1 MNNFFQELR
10 RRNVVR
16 VVGAYLVVGWLLV
29 QIATTLEESM
39 QLPAWFDGIVVGLL
53 IVGLPISI
61 IVSWVFDLTA
71 DGIVRTDAASSETQH
86 QSWRKLDFV
95 IIAGVLIVGLVFAW
109 QVFQP
114 AEILIDEQASV
125 ATTAEVSA
133 ATIAVLPFAD
143 LSPDGDQEYF
153 SDGISEEILNL
164 LAGVD
169 ELDVT
174 SRTSAFQFKG
184 RDLGI
189 PEIAANLNVRHVV
202 EGSVRKAGDTL
213 RITAQLIDAA
223 DDKHL
228 WSDTFDRPLTAENV
242 FAIQDEI
249 SKAIVAALAEKLGFD
264 ASDEI
269 AVRVGTNNLSAYEM
283 FLHARSLY
291 QSRTELDV
299 ADELLAA
306 AIEQDPEFAAA
317 WEMRAALTFLKANY
331 NFSDTPRNEQ
341 VRLTNEFADR
351 ALELEP
357 RSPIAIAA
365 KVQVVVQSLPEQN
378 SALDFAKLLNDLS
391 DAIEINPRDDSALNW
406 RGLLRLSLGDIE
418 GALSDFATCIGYSPL
433 SAPCAENFVVV
444 LAGEGRDIEAFAH
457 FTRMLETGM
466 VKAREADLSLLAR
479 MGEKTAFMVLSNDSQ
494 VLYGWNE
501 HEKLYNALRSTEND
515 HSQLVHS
522 LTTFS
527 ATNPDASSYTVP
539 IVLAYIDSSSVL
551 LDSFIIWNKAH
562 RRMRQTDQFRDFI
575 RRTGILKY
583 WQQQGF
589 PPQCRPLGSND
600 FDCD

>member
-406 RGLLRLSLGDIE
+406 RGLS
-418 GALSDFATCIGYSPL
+418 L

>member
-242 FAIQDEI
+242 
-249 SKAIVAALAEKLGFD
+249 
-264 ASDEI
+264 
-269 AVRVGTNNLSAYEM
+269 
-283 FLHARSLY
+283 
-291 QSRTELDV
+291 
-299 ADELLAA
+299 
-306 AIEQDPEFAAA
+306 
-317 WEMRAALTFLKANY
+317 
-331 NFSDTPRNEQ
+331 
-341 VRLTNEFADR
+341 
-351 ALELEP
+351 
-357 RSPIAIAA
+357 
-365 KVQVVVQSLPEQN
+365 
-378 SALDFAKLLNDLS
+378 
-391 DAIEINPRDDSALNW
+391 
-406 RGLLRLSLGDIE
+406 
-418 GALSDFATCIGYSPL
+418 
-433 SAPCAENFVVV
+433 
-444 LAGEGRDIEAFAH
+444 
-457 FTRMLETGM
+457 
-466 VKAREADLSLLAR
+466 
-479 MGEKTAFMVLSNDSQ
+479 
-494 VLYGWNE
+494 
-501 HEKLYNALRSTEND
+501 
-515 HSQLVHS
+515 
-522 LTTFS
+522 
-527 ATNPDASSYTVP
+527 
-539 IVLAYIDSSSVL
+539 
-551 LDSFIIWNKAH
+551 
-562 RRMRQTDQFRDFI
+562 
-575 RRTGILKY
+575 
-583 WQQQGF
+583 
-589 PPQCRPLGSND
+589 
-600 FDCD
+600 